1 MYDRTPLHLIV
12 DGLRRGHIPRR
23 RDQDVWYSIVGKERG
38 RSCRFVVV
46 VVAVVVA
53 VLVVI
58 DKEVSF
64 VGI

>member
-23 RDQDVWYSIVGKERG
+23 RDQDVWDNIVGKGRG
-38 RSCRFVVV
+38 RGCRFVVV
-46 VVAVVVA
+46 AVVIA